1 MDITTNLLFQSLPN
15 VRYSDINYIHS
26 VCNHRSPRL
35 WLQIDLVSI
44 LVLLLHSYVAS
55 SVRSYLPIWK
65 SGIAGATSKVI
76 VKIE

>member
-15 VRYSDINYIHS
+15 VRYSDINYIHG

-44 LVLLLHSYVAS
+44 LVLLLQLCGLLCEVLLTHLEIGNS
-55 SVRSYLPIWK
+55 RGHLK
-65 SGIAGATSKVI
+65 SHR
-76 VKIE
+76 ED